1 MPGPDSGVRI
11 RKEDDFMTMKAF
23 FSGLAL
29 ALCATT
35 VGAEGW
41 TVTDLG
47 SLDTREECMRLA
59 EATIDAYRA
68 TYGGDGFTGRSEWTI
83 GGYDLRGDVVDALI
97 ICPIEAGLAAP
108 FLIVF
113 NTDSD
118 NDARDTVADRLSDIW
133 DQQVAGVPAAPTPSG
148 SK

>member
-1 MPGPDSGVRI
+1 MKLTAIATGLGVAI
-11 RKEDDFMTMKAF
+11 AA
-23 FSGLAL
+23 SLAS
-29 ALCATT
+29 
-35 VGAEGW
+35 AEGW

-59 EATIDAYRA
+59 EATIDTYRA
-68 TYGGDGFTGRSEWTI
+68 TYGGNGFTGRSEWTI

-118 NDARDTVADRLSDIW
+118 NDARDTVADRLSEIW
-133 DQQVAGVPAAPTPSG
+133 DRHVAGGGPAPAPGG